1 MRPSADGG
9 QRARAIRAEDS
20 SFRDDEDSRPSP
32 DIPRD
37 GNQRGVHDE
46 QTEQQRLTID
56 WDAAAGSFSGEEIAY
71 SAYLNPEESSEQY
84 LVQSEMRD
92 IYENLTGSMNFRS
105 RSPHPSRSSE
115 PEHVN
120 LNGVSAEGRTSAE
133 YRLPRETWQHFGK
146 FWQNVQRFF
155 TK

>member
-1 MRPSADGG
+1 MNEKVLKCSSISVLRNVQYFLKGVGSKRDAAILQGCFSEAFLVRAQMRPSADGG

-56 WDAAAGSFSGEEIAY
+56 WDAAAGSSSGEEIAY
-71 SAYLNPEESSEQY
+71 SAYLNPEGSSEQY
-84 LVQSEMRD
+84 LVQMQD
-92 IYENLTGSMNFRS
+92 IL
-105 RSPHPSRSSE
+105 
-115 PEHVN
+115 
-120 LNGVSAEGRTSAE
+120 
-133 YRLPRETWQHFGK
+133 
-146 FWQNVQRFF
+146 
-155 TK
+155 